1 MGKGIHA
8 APMAREFPRV
18 SLITKDYTS
27 AGNKFIIADPQQFAG
42 DLEVLLQEV
51 LEVCIEGLKDQLA
64 TQYRTL
70 LL

>member
-1 MGKGIHA
+1 M
-8 APMAREFPRV
+8 
-18 SLITKDYTS
+18 SLIHKDYTS

-64 TQYRTL
+64 TQYHTL